1 MLARTLYFTSV
12 AAIVVALAS
21 CTLGSTGST
30 SRDPSPASLEYAY
43 VGPDAPPTLVVN
55 GKEIT
60 PVEFLWLPDF
70 EAQIGNMVTSM
81 EHIPIVTRKNPAFLE
96 LRFYRIAPPPSTL
109 VRQCEQ
115 IYKKESV
122 NPNKCTYQEFGINL
136 QEDWQVRDSFIELR
150 LPITMKS
157 KYVTLSIFYPN
168 ANGWDKASTDS
179 PMNHANYVFILKSD

>member
-1 MLARTLYFTSV
+1 MLTRTLYFTSV
-12 AAIVVALAS
+12 AAIVIALTS
-21 CTLGSTGST
+21 CTLASTEST
-30 SRDPSPASLEYAY
+30 PRNPPPAALEYAY
-43 VGPDAPPTLVVN
+43 KGPDTPPTLVVN
-55 GKEIT
+55 GKDIT
-60 PVEFLWLPDF
+60 PVEFLWLSDV
-70 EAQIGNMVTSM
+70 ETQIGNMVTSM

-122 NPNKCTYQEFGINL
+122 NPDNCTYQEFGINL
-136 QEDWQVRDSFIELR
+136 QADWLVRDSFIELR

-179 PMNHANYVFILKSD
+179 PMNHANYVFLLKSD